1 MKTSLAVRNLTHN
14 KVRTLVA
21 IGGVCFAVTLLFM
34 QLGFFATMSKI
45 AMLAYDALDF
55 DIVLTSPNYVV
66 VTQAGSFPSAN
77 MYEARAHPGVERVMP
92 LYATRHIWQNPV
104 TRIRRPIEILGVN
117 PSDPVSRRP
126 DLERLV
132 PVLDR
137 PDTVLIDRLSRAE
150 LGPQEAG
157 VVAQVGARN
166 LKIIGQFTIGPG
178 FEAGLVIV
186 GDQTFARLV
195 GGRPLDTVNVG
206 LIKLKP
212 RADPAQVV
220 DDLQRRLPADV
231 RVLTRSELAAKE
243 TRYWVVNTAMGV
255 IFGCGVLVAVLF
267 GIVITYQVLSLEV
280 SNRLSEYATLKALGF
295 TDVYLAAIVLKQ
307 AVIFAVVSFI
317 PGFFIALAIYYVG
330 GSMTNLPIAMTVWR
344 VTGVFI
350 LNLVLCCFS
359 GLLALRILRRA
370 DPVDLF

>member
-1 MKTSLAVRNLTHN
+1 MRTSLAVRNLTHS

-45 AMLAYDALDF
+45 AMLVYDSLDF

-66 VTQAGSFPSAN
+66 LTQAGSFSHAN
-77 MYEARAHPGVERVMP
+77 LYEARAHPGVERVMP
-92 LYATRHIWQNPV
+92 LYAMRQVWQNPV
-104 TRIRRPIEILGVN
+104 TRIRRAIEILGVN
-117 PSDPVSRRP
+117 PSDLVSRRP

-132 PVLDR
+132 PALGR

-150 LGPQEAG
+150 LGPQETG

-186 GDQTFARLV
+186 GDQTFSRLV

-212 RADPAQVV
+212 GADPAQVV

-243 TRYWVVNTAMGV
+243 AHYWVVNTAMGV

-267 GIVITYQVLSLEV
+267 GVVITYQVLSLEV

-295 TDVYLAAIVLKQ
+295 TDAYLSGIVLKQ